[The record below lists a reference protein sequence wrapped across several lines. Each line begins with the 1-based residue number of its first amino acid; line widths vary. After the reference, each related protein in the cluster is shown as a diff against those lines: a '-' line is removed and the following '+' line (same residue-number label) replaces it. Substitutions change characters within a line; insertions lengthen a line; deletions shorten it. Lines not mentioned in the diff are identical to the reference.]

1 MNQVLSSGSWQWL
14 KKVVNINV
22 DICKIQTN
30 TELIRQK
37 LATVTVSSL
46 LLGRGDEVGGHC
58 TEIYADGGGDDGTR
72 VSPRSLRRD
81 PDNNRFC
88 SCNN

>member
-1 MNQVLSSGSWQWL
+1 M
-14 KKVVNINV
+14 NINV
-22 DICKIQTN
+22 NICKIQTN

-37 LATVTVSSL
+37 LDSVTVVASYL
-46 LLGRGDEVGGHC
+46 RGDKVGGHC
-58 TEIYADGGGDDGTR
+58 TEMSADGGGDDGTR
-72 VSPRSLRRD
+72 ASPRSLRRD